1 MLRTSHM
8 IVLGIGIALAPVRAA
23 HAVEPTE
30 LLEQLIARREA
41 LEKREIAYT
50 ATGSWERQYPNGED
64 DAKVETLTVLA
75 YGTGEFNLAMSST
88 TPFPRK
94 SSVLKR
100 IVVSDGTAIVAT
112 EFGPNFHPSGC
123 ATEVRDN
130 TLSDMVIA
138 TGGLTINPVTVH
150 YASSPSRQH
159 AELVEKV
166 SVRET
171 KAGTLEL
178 VLRFPKKERAVSSE
192 VVFEIDPKL
201 GNNVVS
207 ATSQIDGYYGPAS
220 RRTLDWLEV
229 DGEWL
234 VTRFVCEQYNRDGS
248 LYDRSDLRFS
258 SIERV
263 KSHDSSRFTVEG
275 SNECGSTRIID
286 RRADKSAPFLKT
298 PIPEWTIE

>member
-1 MLRTSHM
+1 MSRMSHM
-8 IVLGIGIALAPVRAA
+8 IVLAIGFVLVPV
-23 HAVEPTE
+23 HATHGVEPTE

-50 ATGSWERQYPNGED
+50 ATGSWERRYPHGAD
-64 DAKVETLTVLA
+64 YAKVETLTVLA
-75 YGTGEFNLAMSST
+75 YGTGEFNLAMTST
-88 TPFPRK
+88 TPFPKK
-94 SSVLKR
+94 SSVKKR
-100 IVVSDGTAIVAT
+100 IVVSDGNAIVAT

-123 ATEVRDN
+123 ATEVRDCAQ
-130 TLSDMVIA
+130 SDMVSA
-138 TGGLTINPVTVH
+138 TGGLAISPVAIH

-166 SVRET
+166 TVRET

-178 VLRFPKKERAVSSE
+178 VLSFSKKEGAAARE
-192 VVFEIDPKL
+192 VVFEINPKL

-207 ATSQIDGYYGPAS
+207 ATSQMDGYYGPAS
-220 RRTLDWLEV
+220 RRHLDWLEV
-229 DGEWL
+229 DGEWF
-234 VTRFVCEQYNRDGS
+234 VTRFVYEQYNRDGS

-263 KSHDSSRFTVEG
+263 KSHDSSRFTVEA

-286 RRADKSAPFLKT
+286 RRAEKSAPFLKV
-298 PIPEWTIE
+298 PIPGWTAE

>member
-1 MLRTSHM
+1 MSRVSHM
-8 IVLGIGIALAPVRAA
+8 IVLAIGFVLVPV
-23 HAVEPTE
+23 HATHGVEPTE
-30 LLEQLIARREA
+30 LLEQLVARREA

-64 DAKVETLTVLA
+64 YAKVETLTVLA

-123 ATEVRDN
+123 ATEVRDC
-130 TLSDMVIA
+130 TQSDMVSA
-138 TGGLTINPVTVH
+138 TGGLTISPVAVH

-159 AELVEKV
+159 AELVENV

-178 VLRFPKKERAVSSE
+178 VLSFSKKEGAAARE
-192 VVFEIDPKL
+192 VLFEIDPKL

-207 ATSQIDGYYGPAS
+207 VTSRMDGFDKPVS
-220 RRTLDWLEV
+220 RRTLEWLNV
-229 DGEWL
+229 KGEWF
-234 VTRFVCEQYNRDGS
+234 VTRFVYEQYNTDGK
-248 LYDRSDLRFS
+248 LHDRSDLRFS
-258 SIERV
+258 DIKVV
-263 KSHDSSRFTVEG
+263 KSHDVSRFTVEA

-286 RRADKSAPFLKT
+286 RRADKTLPYLKT
-298 PIPEWTIE
+298 RIPESTTE